1 MPIWTGQ
8 GADNDWSTL
17 GNWDTG
23 VPTAAQPAIF
33 NGSTGLNPNKNCIIT
48 SGASCSLLN
57 CTGYTGQINFTN
69 NLTVAANVTLGSG
82 MTTTGTAN
90 LIITGT
96 STLTSAGVQLSGGL
110 QFTPST
116 FGLTG
121 TIADNWTIVG
131 SLTRTGANGYTI
143 AGSGG
148 VRTITTQGSFTGT
161 LTINNITIR
170 MTGTGNLSG
179 GAASTG
185 GGSIEIDTAGIISHN
200 GTFSL
205 NGIVFT
211 YINGTFNS
219 TATLGCGANT
229 VTFNNWGNIS
239 RAFFAF
245 DWSANLGGQSVTLN
259 SDIYVTNNLTFTGNA
274 GGNFNG
280 VGRTVFIY
288 GNISGAGNGL
298 GGTATVQMEGSTNAS
313 ININSI
319 TNNLNINKSGAA
331 TVTILNPLNWGAAGR
346 TLNIITGNNLILS
359 AVLNVL
365 GGTVTAVG
373 TITGPSNLV
382 IIGTSTLDI
391 ATGVTIP
398 NLRANPAA
406 AITITLIRTTVVT
419 NFSKTGTGTSN
430 VTFSSS
436 TAGTELRIT
445 NYTSHTF
452 NLGATLM
459 GTNTTLRFMGTCT
472 FRTFRI
478 AGNVVLDTG
487 ATLTPIADVPA
498 FSSSATEIIFDGN
511 TTLNFSAG
519 TLVLPAISNSNRLG
533 TGFVFI
539 AGAAHTINLGNS
551 NAIDWVWCNNGPT
564 ITLGSTFTINKAIN
578 QVISTPAFAGG
589 FNVIVKESLATS
601 STANWY
607 QLNISGGGRF
617 IYQSSATGFI
627 GTGYIVGTTLF
638 ITSVT
643 QGTLGYFSIVHVP
656 SSTSTAYTQITN
668 CTTFPTAGTGQY
680 TVQTSM
686 TVGSIGSPVTIYGF
700 GIGFLGTNGVVE
712 IDAGSNPVY
721 LHQINLF
728 ASTSELRYLSTNTG
742 TFDGSKARIL
752 NTIGGVG
759 GSVDFQGQSS
769 PTKFINRF
777 SPGFSTNGLLNLK
790 SDLYVNDFE
799 CQNSSGLTQSG
810 GTRTLYV
817 YRDFLVNNDGIRV
830 LVPNIRLEG
839 SSPANFTC
847 TNLHGNV
854 VIAKSGAATVTVT
867 QNFNYGYATPT
878 TFTYTSGI
886 VNNTGRTITITGN
899 STFNTSGMTGSSAW
913 NNFTINS
920 GITLTLSSTLNING
934 NLLCNGSATFTG
946 TAGWDCA
953 NLVSTA
959 AGTFTITLQESIT
972 YRTRL
977 QAFITGGVSGA
988 ARTTM
993 ISSNPLTRAIWTLDF
1008 GASQSLIYV
1017 NGTRIDSSQGQTVW
1031 TFGGLISTTPV
1042 GAETLNWNIGSPPGT
1057 FAYTFLN

>member
-298 GGTATVQMEGSTNAS
+298 GGTATIQMEGSTNAS
-313 ININSI
+313 ITIGSI
-319 TNNLNINKSGAA
+319 QNNLSINKSGTPTPA
-331 TVTILNPLNWGAAGR
+331 TVSLLSSFSWGAAGR
-346 TLNIITGNNLILS
+346 TLTRTSGNIN
-359 AVLNVL
+359 A
-365 GGTVTAVG
+365 
-373 TITGPSNLV
+373 
-382 IIGTSTLDI
+382 GTSTI
-391 ATGVTIP
+391 TTPGVSVTINDFTFW
-398 NLRANPAA
+398 NL
-406 AITITLIRTTVVT
+406 IVSTGGTIIQ
-419 NFSKTGTGTSN
+419 N
-430 VTFSSS
+430 V
-436 TAGTELRIT
+436 
-445 NYTSHTF
+445 
-452 NLGATLM
+452 
-459 GTNTTLRFMGTCT
+459 
-472 FRTFRI
+472 
-478 AGNVVLDTG
+478 
-487 ATLTPIADVPA
+487 
-498 FSSSATEIIFDGN
+498 
-511 TTLNFSAG
+511 
-519 TLVLPAISNSNRLG
+519 
-533 TGFVFI
+533 
-539 AGAAHTINLGNS
+539 
-551 NAIDWVWCNNGPT
+551 
-564 ITLGSTFTINKAIN
+564 
-578 QVISTPAFAGG
+578 
-589 FNVIVKESLATS
+589 
-601 STANWY
+601 
-607 QLNISGGGRF
+607 
-617 IYQSSATGFI
+617 
-627 GTGYIVGTTLF
+627 
-638 ITSVT
+638 
-643 QGTLGYFSIVHVP
+643 
-656 SSTSTAYTQITN
+656 
-668 CTTFPTAGTGQY
+668 
-680 TVQTSM
+680 
-686 TVGSIGSPVTIYGF
+686 
-700 GIGFLGTNGVVE
+700 
-712 IDAGSNPVY
+712 
-721 LHQINLF
+721 
-728 ASTSELRYLSTNTG
+728 
-742 TFDGSKARIL
+742 L
-752 NTIGGVG
+752 NTI
-759 GSVDFQGQSS
+759 
-769 PTKFINRF
+769 
-777 SPGFSTNGLLNLK
+777 
-790 SDLYVNDFE
+790 
-799 CQNSSGLTQSG
+799 
-810 GTRTLYV
+810 
-817 YRDFLVNNDGIRV
+817 NN
-830 LVPNIRLEG
+830 N
-839 SSPANFTC
+839 
-847 TNLHGNV
+847 
-854 VIAKSGAATVTVT
+854 
-867 QNFNYGYATPT
+867 
-878 TFTYTSGI
+878 
-886 VNNTGRTITITGN
+886 
-899 STFNTSGMTGSSAW
+899 
-913 NNFTINS
+913 
-920 GITLTLSSTLNING
+920 LTL
-934 NLLCNGSATFTG
+934 NGSATFQG
-946 TAGWDCA
+946 TAGWVCG
-953 NLVSTA
+953 NLISTA
-959 AGTFTITLQESIT
+959 AGTFTVTLQQLIT

-977 QAFITGGVSGA
+977 QAFITGGVSGP

-993 ISSNPLTRAIWTLDF
+993 TSSGASNAIWTLDS
-1008 GASQSLIYV
+1008 GASQSMIYV
-1017 NGTRIDSSQGQTVW
+1017 NGTRIDSSQGQTIW
-1031 TFGGLISTTPV
+1031 SFGVSPANIATTI
-1042 GAETLNWNIGSPPGT
+1042 NWNIGSPPGT

>member
-1 MPIWTGQ
+1 MPIWTGA
-8 GADNDWSTL
+8 GVDNNYSTAA
-17 GNWDTG
+17 NWDTG
-23 VPTAAQPAIF
+23 VPTATSDAIF
-33 NGSTGLNPNKNCIIT
+33 DGNTGLYPNANKNCIIT
-48 SGASCSLLN
+48 PSAQCRSLN
-57 CTGYTGQINFTN
+57 CTGYAGQINFTN

-131 SLTRTGANGYTI
+131 SLSRTGGNAYTI
-143 AGSGG
+143 TGSGG
-148 VRTITTQGSFTGT
+148 VRTISVQGSFTGG

-179 GAASTG
+179 GAGSGG
-185 GGSIEIDTAGIISHN
+185 GGSIEIDTAGTISHN

-219 TATLGCGANT
+219 TATLACGANT
-229 VTFNNWGNIS
+229 SVFNNWGNIS

-245 DWSANLGGQSVTLN
+245 DWNVNLGGQSVNLN
-259 SDIYVTNNLTFTGNA
+259 SDIYITTNLTFSA
-274 GGNFNG
+274 GPGNFNG

-313 ININSI
+313 INISSI
-319 TNNLNINKSGAA
+319 LNNLNINKSGAA

-373 TITGPSNLV
+373 IITGPSNLV

-398 NLRANPAA
+398 NLRANPGAS
-406 AITITLIRTTVVT
+406 ITITLIRTTVVT
-419 NFSKTGTGTSN
+419 NFSKTGTNFSN

-452 NLGATLM
+452 NLGTTIM
-459 GTNTTLRFMGTCT
+459 GTNTTLRFMGTCS
-472 FRTFRI
+472 FDSFRI

-487 ATLTPIADVPA
+487 ATLTPLAV
-498 FSSSATEIIFDGN
+498 SSLLTSITFDGN

-519 TLVLPAISNSNRLG
+519 TLVLPAISNSNKLG
-533 TGFVFI
+533 TGFVFQ
-539 AGAAHTINLGNS
+539 AGTAHTINLGNS
-551 NAIDWVWCNNGPT
+551 NAIDWVACNNGPT
-564 ITLGSTFTINKAIN
+564 ITLGSTLTINKAIN
-578 QVISTPAFAGG
+578 QGTSAPAFAGG

-601 STANWY
+601 SIANWY

-638 ITSVT
+638 ITSVI

-656 SSTSTAYTQITN
+656 SSTSTLYTQITN

-686 TVGSIGSPVTIYGF
+686 TVGSVGSPVTIYGF

-721 LHQINLF
+721 LHQISLF

-752 NTIGGVG
+752 NSVGGVG

-777 SPGFSTNGLLNLK
+777 SPGYSTNGLLNLK

-899 STFNTSGMTGSSAW
+899 STFNTSGMIGSSAW

-959 AGTFTITLQESIT
+959 AGTFTITLQQLIT

-977 QAFITGGVSGA
+977 QAFITGGTSA
-988 ARTTM
+988 ARTTI
-993 ISSNPLTRAIWTLDF
+993 ISSGASTRAIWTLDQ

-1042 GAETLNWNIGSPPGT
+1042 GAETLNWNLGSPPGT